1 MSSKL
6 VLPKLGEICLML
18 QYIQTT
24 RFKSYY

>member
-1 MSSKL
+1 MSNEL

-24 RFKSYY
+24 RSES

>member
-1 MSSKL
+1 MSNER

-24 RFKSYY
+24 RSKS